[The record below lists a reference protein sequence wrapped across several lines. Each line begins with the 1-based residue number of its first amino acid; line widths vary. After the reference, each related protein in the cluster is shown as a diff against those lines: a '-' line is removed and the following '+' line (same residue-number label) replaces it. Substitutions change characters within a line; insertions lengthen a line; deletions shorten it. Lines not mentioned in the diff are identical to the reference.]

1 MLKVNNQTKLFAW
14 MRWETY
20 MKIVGVGEQLKES
33 EERYQHLVD
42 MLPDGLIVLLKGEI
56 VFANR
61 AFRSM
66 IGASN
71 DNDIITNHMSKFVH
85 PDFLEQF
92 NANINFLIREDNPS
106 NFIYYKLLRLDL
118 EIVEVELR
126 AVAVKFDGMPAVQ
139 LIIHDISDQIRME
152 ASLHEKDYM
161 YKSLMENVVA
171 GVFVGQK
178 HKVVYANPYL
188 AELYGYTEEELLTLS
203 PFDLVSKED
212 IIQITNDVLDGMM
225 NGIDQFPL
233 KLKGT
238 KKDGSIIYLE
248 GNSSII
254 MFNGHPSLLG
264 TLQDVTFKRDK
275 EKTLSDSAKLYQK
288 IIKFVPEPIMLS
300 DQGTIL
306 YVNRLAM
313 QVMGISDTAHI
324 IGKSLLELIHPYG
337 HDTLLETMENITF
350 SDDPTPFQERVII
363 RPDGQHIDVE
373 LSSIRINNY
382 LGKDVMLT
390 VIRDLTDRK
399 RSEELLIRSEKLSA
413 IGQLAAGVAHEIRN
427 PLTAL
432 KGFTQLLSAK
442 YPETPHYFT
451 IMANEIDRITLIV
464 NEFMTLAKP
473 HFTQFNYEPLEPILQ
488 SVISILETQAI
499 LLNVELKVVYDQ
511 TRPSVYGNVDQLKQV
526 FLNIIKNALEAMPQ
540 GGVVALSVMTMEDGY
555 VHIRI
560 KDEGSGIPEELIKR
574 IGEPFLTTKEKGTG
588 LGIMI
593 STRIIEA
600 HKGTL
605 QLSSAPNEGTVVEI
619 TLPVQNNHLELNL

>member
-1 MLKVNNQTKLFAW
+1 
-14 MRWETY
+14 
-20 MKIVGVGEQLKES
+20 MKIVRVGEQLKES
-33 EERYQHLVD
+33 EERYQHLVH
-42 MLPDGLIVLLKGEI
+42 MLPDGLVVLLEGDI

-61 AFRSM
+61 AYLNM
-66 IGASN
+66 IGATRL
-71 DNDIITNHMSKFVH
+71 DEIIAHPMSKFVH
-85 PDFLEQF
+85 SEHLEHF
-92 NANINFLIREDNPS
+92 TANINFLIREANPS
-106 NFIYYKLLRLDL
+106 HCIYYKLLRLDL
-118 EIVEVELR
+118 AIIEVELR
-126 AVAVKFDGMPAVQ
+126 AVAVKFDGKPAIQ
-139 LIIHDISDQIRME
+139 LIVHDISDQIRMK
-152 ASLHEKDYM
+152 ASLHEKDYL
-161 YKSLMENVVA
+161 YKSLMESVVA

-178 HKVVYANPYL
+178 DKVVYANPYL
-188 AELYGYTEEELLTLS
+188 AELYGYTEEELLSLS
-203 PFDLVSKED
+203 PYHLVPEED
-212 IIQITNDVLDGMM
+212 VLKIINDVMTGM
-225 NGIDQFPL
+225 NEGIDQFPL
-233 KLKGT
+233 KLKGI

-264 TLQDVTFKRDK
+264 TLQDVTFKREK
-275 EKTLSDSAKLYQK
+275 EKTLRDSAKLYQK
-288 IIKFVPEPIMLS
+288 IIKFVPEPIVLS
-300 DQGTIL
+300 DQGIII
-306 YVNRLAM
+306 YVNRLAL
-313 QVMGISDTAHI
+313 QVIGITSAAEV
-324 IGKSLLELIHPYG
+324 IGLSILEFIHPSY
-337 HDTLLETMENITF
+337 HETHMQTVENITL
-350 SDDPTPFQERVII
+350 SDEPTPFEERVII
-363 RPDGQHIDVE
+363 RRDGQHIDVE

-382 LGKDVMLT
+382 MGKDVMLT

-442 YPETPHYFT
+442 YPETPHYFN

-473 HFTQFNYEPLEPILQ
+473 HFTQFNCEPLEPILQ

-499 LLNVELKVVYDQ
+499 LLNVELKVSYDQ
-511 TRPSVYGNVDQLKQV
+511 TSPLVYGNVDQLKQV
-526 FLNIIKNALEAMPQ
+526 FLNIIKNAFEAMPK
-540 GGVVALSVMTMEDGY
+540 GGEVTLSVTTMEDGY
-555 VHIRI
+555 VHIQI

-605 QLSSAPNEGTVVEI
+605 QLSSVPNEGTMVEI
-619 TLPVQNNHLELNL
+619 TLPVQDKQLALSLR

>member
-1 MLKVNNQTKLFAW
+1 
-14 MRWETY
+14 

-33 EERYQHLVD
+33 EERYQHLVH
-42 MLPDGLIVLLKGEI
+42 MLPDGLVVLLEGDI

-61 AFRSM
+61 AYLNM
-66 IGASN
+66 IGVTRL
-71 DNDIITNHMSKFVH
+71 DEIIAHPMSKFVH
-85 PDFLEQF
+85 PEYLDQF
-92 NANINFLIREDNPS
+92 TANINFLIREANPS
-106 NFIYYKLLRLDL
+106 HFIYHKLLKLDL
-118 EIVEVELR
+118 AVIEVELR
-126 AVAVKFDGMPAVQ
+126 AVAVKFDGQPAVQ
-139 LIIHDISDQIRME
+139 LIVHDISDQIRMK
-152 ASLHEKDYM
+152 ASLHEKDYL

-188 AELYGYTEEELLTLS
+188 AELYGYTEEEMLSLS
-203 PFDLVSKED
+203 PNQLVSEED
-212 IIQITNDVLDGMM
+212 LLQITNDVLKGMVE
-225 NGIDQFPL
+225 GIEQFPL
-233 KLKGT
+233 KLKGI

-264 TLQDVTFKRDK
+264 TLQDVTFKREK
-275 EKTLSDSAKLYQK
+275 EKTLRDSAKLYQK
-288 IIKFVPEPIMLS
+288 IIKFVPEPILLS
-300 DQGTIL
+300 DQGIIL
-306 YVNRLAM
+306 YVNRLAL
-313 QVMGISDTAHI
+313 QVIGIADATEV
-324 IGKSLLELIHPYG
+324 IGQSLLEFIHPSD
-337 HDTLLETMENITF
+337 HDTHMQTVENITL
-350 SDDPTPFQERVII
+350 SDEPTPFEERVII

-382 LGKDVMLT
+382 MGKDVMLT

-442 YPETPHYFT
+442 YPETPHYFN

-499 LLNVELKVVYDQ
+499 LLNVELKVFYDEA
-511 TRPSVYGNVDQLKQV
+511 RPSVYGNVDQLKQV

-540 GGVVALSVMTMEDGY
+540 GGEVTLSVTTMEDGF

-560 KDEGSGIPEELIKR
+560 KDEGPGIPEELIKR

-605 QLSSAPNEGTVVEI
+605 QLSSVPNEGTMVEI
-619 TLPVQNNHLELNL
+619 TLPVQDKHLALSLR